1 MRRHVTAILLMS
13 FVWASPSPACDG
25 IDPAVFET
33 LLLPVPQVTPGRF
46 GSMWESRFSIYNGNG
61 VDLNPNFPDQDIFPF
76 DNGCQFP
83 ECPQVPV
90 VRANSRHVP
99 LLYPTSMPGTLLYVR
114 REYAERVSYSLRI
127 QDVSRQALTWGTEI
141 PVVRESDFVSTP
153 LQLFDVPTD
162 ERFRQALRVYETGG
176 RDDSLV
182 RLDVYS
188 SEDQIIATTKQF
200 HRLDGRQRRED
211 LAQDPDAVEL
221 LFSSSS
227 SSLRVPDLLMSI
239 AGKMRLSDELAVE
252 VDFHVA
258 RALELLE
265 DDVVHARA
273 GVDQR
278 RRDDRER
285 AALLDVARR
294 AEEALRPL
302 QRVRVDAARQHLARR
317 RHHGVVGA
325 RETRDRVEQDH
336 DVALVLD
343 EALGLLD
350 HHLGHLHVAR
360 GRLVEGRLMTSPLH
374 RALHVGDFFRA
385 LVDQQHDQ
393 RRSPGGWS

>member
-188 SEDQIIATTKQF
+188 SEDQIIATTTLRILQPLSRCLSLVQILDLTGRF
-200 HRLDGRQRRED
+200 PEISAHETVRLTITPLTPG
-211 LAQDPDAVEL
+211 
-221 LFSSSS
+221 
-227 SSLRVPDLLMSI
+227 LRFWAFVSVTNN
-239 AGKMRLSDELAVE
+239 ETQ
-252 VDFHVA
+252 HVT
-258 RALELLE
+258 
-265 DDVVHARA
+265 VV
-273 GVDQR
+273 
-278 RRDDRER
+278 
-285 AALLDVARR
+285 
-294 AEEALRPL
+294 
-302 QRVRVDAARQHLARR
+302 
-317 RHHGVVGA
+317 
-325 RETRDRVEQDH
+325 
-336 DVALVLD
+336 
-343 EALGLLD
+343 
-350 HHLGHLHVAR
+350 
-360 GRLVEGRLMTSPLH
+360 SP
-374 RALHVGDFFRA
+374 
-385 LVDQQHDQ
+385 Q
-393 RRSPGGWS
+393 